1 VDHRGKSFDL
11 AVQPDSIDPAHG
23 VSRSFA
29 FGLVCH
35 GVPPYQNL
43 ACKIWPDSGFECN
56 GASESWR
63 R

>member
-35 GVPPYQNL
+35 RVPPYEKSRSQNL
-43 ACKIWPDSGFECN
+43 ARQRF
-56 GASESWR
+56 
-63 R
+63 